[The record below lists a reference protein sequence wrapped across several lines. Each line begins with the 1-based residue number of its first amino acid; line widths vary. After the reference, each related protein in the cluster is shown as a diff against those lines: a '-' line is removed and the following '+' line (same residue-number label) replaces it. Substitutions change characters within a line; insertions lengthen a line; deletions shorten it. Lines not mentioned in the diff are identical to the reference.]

1 MDVFENPNA
10 AGHEKL
16 VFARDDESGL
26 RCIVA
31 IHSTELGPALGG
43 TRFYP
48 YASEADALTDVLRLS
63 AAMTLKNAAAGL
75 DLGGGKA
82 VVIGDPRTLKG
93 ERLLRALAR
102 VIDGLGGQYLTAED
116 VGMTLG
122 DMDLMR
128 RETPY
133 VTGGSVDEGGSGDPS
148 PVTAR
153 GLLASLRAAAKF
165 HWGSDDLGGKHVVVQ
180 GVGKVGFAF
189 ARHLRDAGSRVTVTD
204 VNASA
209 VERAVA
215 ELGAECVGPGEEF
228 EVECDVFSPCALGAQ
243 VNELTI
249 PKLRCEMV
257 VGSANN
263 QLATPEDGERLVQRG
278 ILYAPDFVVNAGGVM
293 NIFEELQEQGYSVER
308 ALRRV
313 DGLYD
318 GTLAVLEKARS
329 EGVRTEVAA
338 ERLARE
344 RIAAVSDLKRR
355 M

>member
-1 MDVFENPNA
+1 MDVFSNDHA
-10 AGHEKL
+10 AGHEKVL
-16 VFARDDESGL
+16 FARDDESGL

-48 YASEADALTDVLRLS
+48 YASEADALKDVLRLS

-82 VVIGDPRTLKG
+82 VVIGDPRAMKT

-102 VIDGLGGQYLTAED
+102 VVDSLAGRYLTAED
-116 VGMTLG
+116 VGMTLA

-133 VTGGSVDEGGSGDPS
+133 ATGGSTDTGGSGDPS

-153 GLLASLRAAAKF
+153 GLFAGLKAAVKF
-165 HWGSDDLGGKHVVVQ
+165 HKGTDDVGGLHVVVQ

-189 ARHLRDAGSRVTVTD
+189 ARHLREAGCRVTVTD
-204 VNASA
+204 LNEAA
-209 VERAVA
+209 VQRAVT
-215 ELGAECVGPGEEF
+215 ELGAECVKPGDEIG
-228 EVECDVFSPCALGAQ
+228 VECDVFSPCALGGQLNAR
-243 VNELTI
+243 TI
-249 PKLRCEMV
+249 PMLRCAMV

-263 QLATPEDGERLVQRG
+263 QLETVEDGERLAGRG
-278 ILYAPDFVVNAGGVM
+278 VLYAPDFVVNAGGVI
-293 NIFEELQEQGYSVER
+293 NIFEELQPQGYSAER

-318 GTLAVLEKARS
+318 RTLAVLEKARDD
-329 EGVRTEVAA
+329 GVRTEVAA

>member
-1 MDVFENPNA
+1 MDVFSNDYA
-10 AGHEKL
+10 AGHEKVL
-16 VFARDDESGL
+16 FARDDESGL
-26 RCIVA
+26 RCIIA

-48 YASEADALTDVLRLS
+48 YASEADALKDVLRLS

-82 VVIGDPRTLKG
+82 VVLGDPRTVKS

-102 VIDGLGGQYLTAED
+102 VVDSLGGRYLTAED
-116 VGMTLG
+116 VGMTLA

-133 VTGGSVDEGGSGDPS
+133 ATGGSVDTGGSGDPS

-153 GLLASLRAAAKF
+153 GLLASLKAAVKF
-165 HWGSDDLGGKHVVVQ
+165 QSGSDDLAGLHVVVQ

-189 ARHLRDAGSRVTVTD
+189 ARHLCESGCRVSVAD
-204 VNASA
+204 VNEAA
-209 VERAVA
+209 VQRAVS
-215 ELGAECVGPGEEF
+215 EVGAECLKPGTEF
-228 EVECDVFSPCALGAQ
+228 GVDCDVFSPCALGAQ
-243 VNELTI
+243 LNARTI
-249 PKLRCEMV
+249 PELRCRMV

-263 QLATPEDGERLVQRG
+263 QLETVEDGARLAERG

-293 NIFEELQEQGYSVER
+293 NIFEELQPRGYSAER

-318 GTLAVLEKARS
+318 GTLAVLAKARD